1 VFAVKV
7 FQKAINMRVE
17 VGGIASDRIRPIEST
32 GIREPGGTKK
42 TWVVNIEKRSGS
54 ACLFRVITIVSIKGS
69 RTIRIFMLGIGLY
82 CES

>member
-7 FQKAINMRVE
+7 FQKAINMGAE
-17 VGGIASDRIRPIEST
+17 GGGTASDRIGPIEST

-42 TWVVNIEKRSGS
+42 TWVVNIEKLSGIAS
-54 ACLFRVITIVSIKGS
+54 LFRVITIVSIKGS
-69 RTIRIFMLGIGLY
+69 RTILIFMLRIGLY